1 MKKWLN
7 VKQIPSESDTYFK
20 GRFEDDYKYYKFAGG
35 SYMLWIQHITKYSII
50 GEDTVRYN
58 KIRAL
63 IGKFK
68 ASAYI
73 Q

>member
-35 SYMLWIQHITKYSII
+35 SYMLWIQHITKILS
-50 GEDTVRYN
+50 GVKTQRVATKEELKLKN
-58 KIRAL
+58 
-63 IGKFK
+63 
-68 ASAYI
+68 
-73 Q
+73 